1 MKSFFQR
8 VLPKSLQPASAPAS
22 ATPPAGAPAV
32 AGSGR
37 ADATGAP
44 SASAP
49 QAVPALT
56 ARRPLMS
63 SSGEIAGFEFRID
76 NQVREALRD
85 GAPEL
90 QAAHV
95 AATLVGARLVAMA
108 GRVGLGRVP
117 AAWLAH
123 ASVPKSESG
132 TLIGIEFDQATPLSA
147 EAHSALVETLLKFK
161 AAGAMLAWDVMGHDL
176 GARLASE
183 PGLVPDY
190 LLVRPANQP
199 ISDAVEALGQ
209 RPEALKDIPVI
220 ATDLANVED
229 LELAVLG
236 GIAFVSGDMARSRHA
251 RSVESVRLPP
261 EAGRLTQLVGQ
272 LASGADTA
280 AIVGEIKGNIGV
292 SFRLLQRMNSPA
304 FAHLGGVAS
313 IDQAVAMLGRNE
325 LHRWLSLMLMQF
337 ASSRK
342 LGSALQEVALWR
354 SRLVE
359 LLAIERGERD
369 PGRFFT
375 LGLAS
380 MLGLILKITPA
391 EVAAALSLSPE
402 AEQALL
408 QQDGPWWVYLR
419 TAMQVEA
426 QTEDD
431 AGAVADGFES
441 AGRVLELSA
450 EAWAWAAEN
459 SLRDAPGGTAKGA

>member
-8 VLPKSLQPASAPAS
+8 VLPKGLQPAAPAGP
-22 ATPPAGAPAV
+22 AEPPVPSGPAAAPAV
-32 AGSGR
+32 A
-37 ADATGAP
+37 
-44 SASAP
+44 
-49 QAVPALT
+49 LT
-56 ARRPLMS
+56 SRRPLMS

-76 NQVREALRD
+76 DKAVRSLAEGGDAV
-85 GAPEL
+85 L
-90 QAAHV
+90 QASHV

-117 AAWLAH
+117 AAWLVH

-132 TLIGIEFDQATPLSA
+132 TVIGIEFDGAAPLEPA
-147 EAHSALVETLLKFK
+147 VREAVVDTLRKFK
-161 AAGAMLAWDVMGHDL
+161 AAGALLAWDASTHDL
-176 GARLASE
+176 GDGH
-183 PGLVPDY
+183 GLVPDY
-190 LLVRPANQP
+190 LLVRPATQP
-199 ISDAVEALGQ
+199 IADVVEGLRQ
-209 RPEALKDIPVI
+209 RPSELKDIPVI

-236 GIAFVSGDMARSRHA
+236 GIAFVSGDTASSRQARSA
-251 RSVESVRLPP
+251 ESVRLPP

-325 LHRWLSLMLMQF
+325 LHRWLSLMLMQY

-359 LLAIERGERD
+359 LLAIERGERE

-380 MLGLILKITPA
+380 MLSLILKITPA
-391 EVAAALSLSPE
+391 EVAAALSLGPE
-402 AEQALL
+402 AEQSLL
-408 QQDGPWWVYLR
+408 AQTGPWWVYLR
-419 TAMQVEA
+419 TAQQVET

-431 AGAVADGFES
+431 ATAAADGFGS
-441 AGRVLELSA
+441 ASRVLELSA
-450 EAWAWAAEN
+450 DAWAWAAEN
-459 SLRDAPGGTAKGA
+459 SLRETPGGTAKTA

>member
-8 VLPKSLQPASAPAS
+8 VLPKALQTPSAAEAKADAPETASSETLAASAL
-22 ATPPAGAPAV
+22 
-32 AGSGR
+32 
-37 ADATGAP
+37 
-44 SASAP
+44 
-49 QAVPALT
+49 PALT
-56 ARRPLMS
+56 VRRPLMA

-76 NQVREALRD
+76 SQVQSALIESGD
-85 GAPEL
+85 TGA

-95 AATLVGARLVAMA
+95 AAILVGARLVAMA
-108 GRVGLGRVP
+108 GRVGLARVP
-117 AAWLAH
+117 AAWLVH

-132 TLIGIEFDQATPLSA
+132 TVVGVEFDPTAPLA
-147 EAHSALVETLLKFK
+147 PDLREAVNDMVKQFK
-161 AAGAMLAWDVMGHDL
+161 RAGALLAWDAAEDF
-176 GARLASE
+176 GADH
-183 PGLVPDY
+183 VPDY
-190 LLVRPANQP
+190 LLVRPATRP
-199 ISDAVEALGQ
+199 IDELVEALGK
-209 RPEALKDIPVI
+209 RPEALKAIPVI

-236 GIAFVSGDMARSRHA
+236 GISFVSGDLASSRHT
-251 RSVESVRLPP
+251 RSAESVRLPP

-280 AIVGEIKGNIGV
+280 AIVDEIKGNIGV

-313 IDQAVAMLGRNE
+313 IDQAVLMLGRNE

-337 ASSRK
+337 AGSRK

-359 LLAIERGERD
+359 LLAIERGERE

-380 MLGLILKITPA
+380 MLGLILKISPA
-391 EVAAALSLSPE
+391 EVATALSLPPE

-408 QQDGPWWVYLR
+408 TQSGPCWVYLR
-419 TAMQVEA
+419 TAMQIEA
-426 QTEDD
+426 RTEDE
-431 AGAVADGFES
+431 ATAVADGFDG
-441 AGRVLELSA
+441 AKRVLELSD
-450 EAWAWAAEN
+450 EAWRWAAEN
-459 SLRDAPGGTAKGA
+459 SLRETSSSAEKTA

>member
-8 VLPKSLQPASAPAS
+8 VLPRGLQPA
-22 ATPPAGAPAV
+22 PPANAAETPEPARAAAP
-32 AGSGR
+32 
-37 ADATGAP
+37 P
-44 SASAP
+44 SL
-49 QAVPALT
+49 ALT
-56 ARRPLMS
+56 SRRPLMS
-63 SSGEIAGFEFRID
+63 SSGEIAGFEFRVD
-76 NQVREALRD
+76 DKVVRALAD
-85 GAPEL
+85 GSDAVL
-90 QAAHV
+90 QASHV

-108 GRVGLGRVP
+108 GRIGLARVP
-117 AAWLAH
+117 AAWLVH

-132 TLIGIEFDQATPLSA
+132 TLIGIEFDGAAPLEPA
-147 EAHSALVETLLKFK
+147 VREAVIDTLKNFK
-161 AAGAMLAWDVMGHDL
+161 VAGALLAWDPAAHDL
-176 GARLASE
+176 GE
-183 PGLVPDY
+183 GHGLLPDY
-190 LLVRPANQP
+190 LLVRPVAQP
-199 ISDAVEALGQ
+199 IAEVVDALRQGPASM
-209 RPEALKDIPVI
+209 KDIPVI

-236 GIAFVSGDMARSRHA
+236 GIAFVSGDMARSRQA
-251 RSVESVRLPP
+251 RSAESVRLPP

-325 LHRWLSLMLMQF
+325 LHRWLSLMLMQY

-354 SRLVE
+354 SRMVE
-359 LLAIERGERD
+359 LLAIERGERE

-380 MLGLILKITPA
+380 MLSLILKITPA
-391 EVAAALSLSPE
+391 EVAAALSLPPE
-402 AEQALL
+402 AQQALL
-408 QQDGPWWVYLR
+408 GQTGPWWVYLR

-431 AGAVADGFES
+431 AGAVADGFHS
-441 AGRVLELSA
+441 AERVFELSA

-459 SLRDAPGGTAKGA
+459 SLREAPGGTNKSAQ